1 MKKSPKG
8 RRAEIKRK
16 TKETEI
22 RVSVNI
28 DGSGKNKIST
38 GMDFLDHMLDLF
50 AYHGLFDLE
59 ITAKGDLNIDIHHT
73 NEDIGICLGQVFKKA
88 LGDCKGIKRYGD
100 AEVPMDQARAKV
112 SIDISNRYAF
122 VFNSF
127 KTRPDGEPGP
137 FGSIK
142 EYKVHDA
149 KDLLD
154 SFAKNLNINLH
165 IEILQGEDIHHVLEA
180 IFKALG
186 KALDEAT
193 QIDPRRKEIPSTK
206 GVL

>member
-1 MKKSPKG
+1 MKKKQ
-8 RRAEIKRK
+8 RKAEIKRK

-22 RVSVNI
+22 KISVNI

-38 GMDFLDHMLDLF
+38 GIDFLDHMLDLF
-50 AYHGLFDLE
+50 SYHGLFDLE
-59 ITAKGDLNIDIHHT
+59 ISAKGDLNIDMHHT
-73 NEDIGICLGQVFKKA
+73 NEDIGICLGQAFKKA

-122 VFNSF
+122 VFNVS
-127 KTRPDGEPGP
+127 TAGVGP
-137 FGSIK
+137 LPAIK
-142 EYKVHDA
+142 GYEIGDA

-165 IEILQGEDIHHVLEA
+165 IEIEQGSDTHHVLEA
-180 IFKALG
+180 VFKALG